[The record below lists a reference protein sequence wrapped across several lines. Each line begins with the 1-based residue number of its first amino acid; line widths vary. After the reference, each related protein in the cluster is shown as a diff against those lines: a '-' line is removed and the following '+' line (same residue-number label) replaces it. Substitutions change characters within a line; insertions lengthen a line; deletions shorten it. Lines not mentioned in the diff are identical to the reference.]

1 MEKTIRNNM
10 KKITLL
16 IVALIYVSS
25 SSIQAQENSLLWQIS
40 GNGLKETSYI
50 FGTMHIL
57 CEDSIVNNSKLKEAF
72 TNSKTLVL
80 ELDPTSPEVIQE
92 IQQLSMNPGFENIY
106 KDLPLEDYELVDGF
120 LKSKFG
126 AGLEQL
132 GVMKPF
138 TLTAMASMG
147 FLTCQVPFSLET
159 YFVNQATERNM
170 QIGSLE
176 TVSSQMGIFDAIPKE
191 DQINELIRLL
201 KNNMGQAEMNQM
213 IEVYLNGDLEAIHE
227 VIYSNSLMDKYH
239 AEILDDRNHNWIPQ
253 LEKYIS
259 SNSTFVAVGAG
270 HLAGEMG
277 LLSLLRKQGYNVEV
291 VSW

>member
-1 MEKTIRNNM
+1 M

-80 ELDPTSPEVIQE
+80 EIDPTSPEVIQE
-92 IQQLSMNPGFENIY
+92 IQQLAMNPGFENIY

-147 FLTCQVPFSLET
+147 FLTCEIPFSLESN
-159 YFVNQATERNM
+159 FVALAHERKM

-176 TVSSQMGIFDAIPKE
+176 TASSQMGIFDAIPKE

-213 IEVYLNGDLEAIHE
+213 IKVYLKGDLESIHE

-239 AEILDDRNHNWIPQ
+239 AEILDNRNQNWIPQ
-253 LEKYIS
+253 LEKS
-259 SNSTFVAVGAG
+259 FTSNPTFVAIGAG
-270 HLAGEMG
+270 HLSGEMG
-277 LLSLLRKQGYNVEV
+277 VLSLLEMKGYKVEV
-291 VSW
+291 VAW